1 MRKNRQQWC
10 NGMIVAVGV
19 TALLL
24 CGAAFAD
31 PPGRV
36 ARLTQMGGTITFS
49 PAGEDDWAMAQPNR
63 PVVAGDRLWAD
74 AASRF
79 ELQIGAAALRAG
91 SETSV
96 NILNLDDNIAQFQ
109 LAQGTINLRVRF
121 MSAGQIYEI
130 DTPNVAFSIHGPG
143 EYRVDVDPAGN
154 TTLLRVFTGE
164 GEAWGE
170 GAPGYVVGAGQQYSF
185 VGDGLRDYSVSSLPA
200 PDEFDRWAFD
210 RDRREEQATSARFVP
225 PEMVGYSDLD
235 EYGAWRNV
243 EGYGTVWVP
252 TAVAVGWAPYHYGRW
267 AWVEPWGWTWIDDAP
282 WGFAPFH
289 YGRWA
294 YVSSRWCWV
303 PGPVA
308 VRPVYAPALVAFIG
322 GSGFSLS
329 LAVGGGVPG
338 VAWFPLGLGEVY
350 QPAYTV
356 SRTYFTNVN
365 VTNTVINRTVVNN
378 YYNNVNV
385 ANIVYRNRDVAGAVT
400 AVPTAAFASGRQV
413 APAAVAVSQETIN
426 RAPVSR
432 VAPVTPS
439 RASLVAAATAG
450 AVAVAVAK
458 PSAGVL
464 TRRAIVK
471 TPPAAAT
478 PSFSSRAELLATQPG
493 RPLEADKVNSV
504 RAQKGAVERNF
515 KVAAPSGATAS
526 RPLPSAAPGVG
537 AGTGSPSQ
545 QQRALGA
552 ERAGPPTSGGVPRP
566 PQDRGFAAQEKRG
579 PPAGGTSGDQE
590 RAARGDRS
598 AVGESGRASTGA
610 PGAQGQQPQVLREE
624 RRGPPPQPGAAAPRG
639 DERPASA
646 QRQQQPQQ
654 QPQQPVSREDRRS
667 GAQAGTG
674 PQARPEGR
682 PASVPL
688 QQQQQQQQTRERQQA
703 QHPVPP
709 PGKGDAA
716 REEGKSREHEK
727 AKDNDKDKEKK
738 EGRSQ

>member
-1 MRKNRQQWC
+1 MRKNLQQWR
-10 NGMIVAVGV
+10 NGMMTAVGAM
-19 TALLL
+19 ALLF
-24 CGAAFAD
+24 CGAALAD

-49 PAGEDDWAMAQPNR
+49 PAGEDDWSMAQPNR

-121 MSAGQIYEI
+121 MSTGQIYEI
-130 DTPNVAFSIHGPG
+130 DTPNVAFSIHGVG

-170 GAPGYVVGAGQQYSF
+170 GAPGYVVGAGQQYTF
-185 VGDGLRDYSVSSLPA
+185 VGDGLRDYSVSSLPP

-210 RDRREEQATSARFVP
+210 RDRREEQAASARFVP

-243 EGYGTVWVP
+243 EGYGNVWVP

-267 AWVEPWGWTWIDDAP
+267 AWIEPWGWTWIDDAP

-329 LAVGGGVPG
+329 LAAGGGAAG
-338 VAWFPLGLGEVY
+338 VAWFPLGFGEVY

-365 VTNTVINRTVVNN
+365 VSNTVINRTVVNN

-385 ANIVYRNRDVAGAVT
+385 TNVVYRNRDVAGAVT

-426 RAPVSR
+426 RAPVNR
-432 VAPVTPS
+432 VAPVAPS
-439 RASLVAAATAG
+439 RASLVAAAAAG
-450 AVAVAVAK
+450 AAAVAVAK
-458 PSAGVL
+458 PSAGAL

-471 TPPAAAT
+471 TPPPAAT

-493 RPLEADKVNSV
+493 RPLEADKLNSV

-526 RPLPSAAPGVG
+526 RPLPSAGPGAG

-552 ERAGPPTSGGVPRP
+552 ERAGPPTSGGAPRP
-566 PQDRGFAAQEKRG
+566 PQDRGSTAQERRG
-579 PPAGGTSGDQE
+579 PPPSGTPGDQE

-598 AVGESGRASTGA
+598 TVGETGRAPTGT
-610 PGAQGQQPQVLREE
+610 PGAQGQQQPQVPRED
-624 RRGPPPQPGAAAPRG
+624 RRGPPPQPGAAPPRG

-646 QRQQQPQQ
+646 QFQRQQPQQ
-654 QPQQPVSREDRRS
+654 QPQPQQPPVSREDRR
-667 GAQAGTG
+667 GGPQAGTG
-674 PQARPEGR
+674 PQAGPGPQPRPEGR
-682 PASVPL
+682 PPSAPL
-688 QQQQQQQQTRERQQA
+688 QSQPQQQQQQQTRERQQA
-703 QHPVPP
+703 QRPVPQP
-709 PGKGDAA
+709 PGKGDAT
-716 REEGKSREHEK
+716 REEGKSRE
-727 AKDNDKDKEKK
+727 
-738 EGRSQ
+738 R

>member
-1 MRKNRQQWC
+1 MRKNPRQWRS
-10 NGMIVAVGV
+10 GMI
-19 TALLL
+19 TALGAMVLL
-24 CGAAFAD
+24 FCGAALAD

-36 ARLTQMGGTITFS
+36 ARLTQMGGTVTFS
-49 PAGEDDWAMAQPNR
+49 PAGEDDWSMAQPNR

-96 NILNLDDNIAQFQ
+96 NLLNLDDNIAQFQ

-154 TTLLRVFTGE
+154 ATVLRVFTGE

-170 GAPGYVVGAGQQYSF
+170 GAPGYVVGAGQQYTF
-185 VGDGLRDYSVSSLPA
+185 VGDGLRDYSVSSLPP

-243 EGYGTVWVP
+243 EGYGNVWVP
-252 TAVAVGWAPYHYGRW
+252 TAVASGWAPYHYGRW
-267 AWVEPWGWTWIDDAP
+267 AWIEPWGWTWVDDAP

-329 LAVGGGVPG
+329 LAVGGAAAG
-338 VAWFPLGLGEVY
+338 VAWFPLGVGDVY

-365 VTNTVINRTVVNN
+365 VSNTVINRTVVNN

-385 ANIVYRNRDVAGAVT
+385 TNVVYRNRDVAGAVT

-432 VAPVTPS
+432 VAPVAPS
-439 RASLVAAATAG
+439 RASLVAAAGAG
-450 AVAVAVAK
+450 AAAVAIAK
-458 PSAGVL
+458 PSAGAL

-471 TPPAAAT
+471 TPPPAAT

-493 RPLEADKVNSV
+493 RPLEADKLNSV

-515 KVAAPSGATAS
+515 KIAAPSGASAS
-526 RPLPSAAPGVG
+526 RPLPSAG
-537 AGTGSPSQ
+537 AGTGAQSQ

-566 PQDRGFAAQEKRG
+566 PQDRGFTAQ
-579 PPAGGTSGDQE
+579 
-590 RAARGDRS
+590 
-598 AVGESGRASTGA
+598 
-610 PGAQGQQPQVLREE
+610 E
-624 RRGPPPQPGAAAPRG
+624 RRGPPPQPGAAPPRG

-646 QRQQQPQQ
+646 QVQRQQQPQQ
-654 QPQQPVSREDRRS
+654 QPQQPPQVSHEDRR
-667 GAQAGTG
+667 GGPQAGTG
-674 PQARPEGR
+674 PQAGARAQTRPEGR
-682 PASVPL
+682 PASAPL
-688 QQQQQQQQTRERQQA
+688 QSQPQQQQQQARERQQA
-703 QHPVPP
+703 QHPVPQP

-716 REEGKSREHEK
+716 REAGKGREREK
-727 AKDNDKDKEKK
+727 AKDSDKDKEKEKK